1 MAMKG
6 LYPPIVKTYMPAFKI
21 PSRGESIECA
31 VDYQLS
37 PLNADNEIK
46 YVQMTIVNQAN
57 NQSALNIK
65 TYPNGI
71 KMQTFGGNKIKFTV
85 GSSGDIDAI
94 TGQIYKVQIRFV
106 SNSVTAP
113 SNIKSPDAV
122 WLNKNLDYFSEWST
136 VCLITFI
143 DQPIITLNSFDRD
156 VQQNQTKYTIVE
168 TSPNIF
174 LTASFNCENDTLK
187 SYNVALYDGTEL
199 LEKSENK
206 FESSIN
212 YTFNTEVSNDK
223 NYEIQISYTTKK
235 LFSEVLKY
243 KIKTNTGEN
252 SNTLCYSKIIS
263 YINQDEDQMVIKCD
277 INNIDK
283 NSFTNGTLLIRRTSH
298 LSNFKEWEIVHRAKL
313 APLTKAY
320 FWTDNTVD
328 SGVWYRYGL
337 CFEFNKS
344 GSIRTSAMVKEDEPS
359 MIILNGASL
368 VGGGRMLKIY
378 YDQKVS
384 LTNKTSSSVTETIGG
399 RYPIIRTNGNLRYK
413 QLTISGLITRH
424 MDSNELFISKDEV
437 YNSNTKMFEDYN
449 KLYRVTEYN
458 DLNYEKLFREE
469 VLKFLLDG
477 KPKLFRSATEGSIL
491 VKLTDV
497 TLTPNDQLGRM
508 IYSFSATAYEVDDT
522 TLENYDK
529 YDIQNIQNDEYEVL
543 SVRYKTN
550 PDGSIKIELVEQ
562 TTDMDGYGTIN
573 SSAFING
580 SGNYVLILDKKMK

>member
-94 TGQIYKVQIRFV
+94 VGQIYKVQIRFV

-283 NSFTNGTLLIRRTSH
+283 RSFTNGTLLIRRTSH
-298 LSNFKEWEIVHRAKL
+298 LSNFKKWEIVHKANL
-313 APLTKAY
+313 ALLTTTY

-328 SGVWYRYGL
+328 SGVWYQYGL

-344 GSIRTSAMVKEDEPS
+344 GSVRTSAMVKENEPS

-543 SVRYKTN
+543 SIGYKTN

-562 TTDMDGYGTIN
+562 TTDVDGYGTIN

>member
-263 YINQDEDQMVIKCD
+263 YINQDEDQMIIKCD

-298 LSNFKEWEIVHRAKL
+298 LSNFKKWEIVHRANL
-313 APLTKAY
+313 APLTKTY

>member
-6 LYPPIVKTYMPAFKI
+6 LYPPIVNTYMPAFKI
-21 PSRGESIECA
+21 PLKGESIECA

-37 PLNADNEIK
+37 PLNASNEIK

-57 NQSALNIK
+57 NQSALDIK
-65 TYPNGI
+65 TYPNGV
-71 KMQTFGGNKIKFTV
+71 KMQTFRGDKANFTV
-85 GSSGDIDAI
+85 GSSGDINAI
-94 TGQIYKVQIRFV
+94 AGQIYKVQIRFV
-106 SNSVTAP
+106 SNKVTAP
-113 SNIKSPDAV
+113 SNIKSPDAI

-143 DQPIITLNSFDRD
+143 DQPIITLNSFDRE
-156 VQQNQTKYTIVE
+156 VQQNQIEHTIVE
-168 TSPNIF
+168 TSSNIF
-174 LTASFNCENDTLK
+174 LTASFKCENDTLK
-187 SYNVALYDGTEL
+187 SYNVALYRGTEL

-212 YTFNTEVSNDK
+212 YTFNTEISNGK
-223 NYEIQISYTTKK
+223 EYEIQISYTTKK

-252 SNTLCYSKIIS
+252 SNILCYSKIIS
-263 YINQDEDQMVIKCD
+263 YINQDEDQMVIRCD

-283 NSFTNGTLLIRRTSH
+283 RSFTNGTLLIRRTSH
-298 LSNFKEWEIVHRAKL
+298 LSNFKKWETVHKANL
-313 APLTKAY
+313 AELTTY

-328 SGVWYRYGL
+328 SGVWYQYGL
-337 CFEFNKS
+337 CFEFNSS
-344 GSIRTSAMVKEDEPS
+344 GSTRTSAMVKENEPS

-368 VGGGRMLKIY
+368 VSEGRMLKIY

-399 RYPIIRTNGNLRYK
+399 KYPIIRTNGNLKYK

-424 MDSNELFISKDEV
+424 MDLNELFVSKDEV

-449 KLYRVTEYN
+449 KLYRITEFN

-469 VLKFLLDG
+469 VLNFLLDG

-508 IYSFSATAYEVDDT
+508 IYSFSATAYEVDGA

-529 YDIQNIQNDEYEVL
+529 YDIQNVKNDNYEVL
-543 SVRYKTN
+543 SIGYKTN
-550 PDGSIKIELVEQ
+550 PDGSIKIELKEQ
-562 TTDMDGYGTIN
+562 TKNADGYGTIN

>member
-143 DQPIITLNSFDRD
+143 DQPVITLNSFDRD

-174 LTASFNCENDTLK
+174 LTASFNCKNDTLK

-199 LEKSENK
+199 LERSENK

-212 YTFNTEVSNDK
+212 YTFNTEVSNNK

-243 KIKTNTGEN
+243 
-252 SNTLCYSKIIS
+252 
-263 YINQDEDQMVIKCD
+263 
-277 INNIDK
+277 
-283 NSFTNGTLLIRRTSH
+283 
-298 LSNFKEWEIVHRAKL
+298 
-313 APLTKAY
+313 
-320 FWTDNTVD
+320 TV
-328 SGVWYRYGL
+328 
-337 CFEFNKS
+337 C
-344 GSIRTSAMVKEDEPS
+344 
-359 MIILNGASL
+359 
-368 VGGGRMLKIY
+368 
-378 YDQKVS
+378 
-384 LTNKTSSSVTETIGG
+384 
-399 RYPIIRTNGNLRYK
+399 
-413 QLTISGLITRH
+413 
-424 MDSNELFISKDEV
+424 
-437 YNSNTKMFEDYN
+437 
-449 KLYRVTEYN
+449 
-458 DLNYEKLFREE
+458 
-469 VLKFLLDG
+469 
-477 KPKLFRSATEGSIL
+477 FRSE
-491 VKLTDV
+491 
-497 TLTPNDQLGRM
+497 
-508 IYSFSATAYEVDDT
+508 
-522 TLENYDK
+522 
-529 YDIQNIQNDEYEVL
+529 
-543 SVRYKTN
+543 
-550 PDGSIKIELVEQ
+550 
-562 TTDMDGYGTIN
+562 
-573 SSAFING
+573 
-580 SGNYVLILDKKMK
+580 